1 MEIVRRR
8 HPWYTVLPLTAILAF
23 LLTLTGF
30 WQLIFAAGLLAGIL
44 MKRPW
49 GSFAIALVG
58 GSLAWGIPLAIA
70 SSGSSLAEAS
80 SLLLEIL
87 GLCAPCFAPLPYI
100 ITISVSAIVTALG
113 ALLGAYGYAILR
125 EERGEIEEMP

>member
-30 WQLIFAAGLLAGIL
+30 WQLIFAAGFLAGIL

-49 GSFAIALVG
+49 GSFAVALVG

-70 SSGSSLAEAS
+70 SSGYPLTEAS

-87 GLCAPCFAPLPYI
+87 GLCGPCFAPIPYI
-100 ITISVSAIVTALG
+100 LSVSISGIVTALG
-113 ALLGAYGYAILR
+113 ALLGAYGYAVLR
-125 EERGEIEEMP
+125 EEGGETEEVR